1 MSYTVGEF
9 ATALNGISQ
18 TLNGIA
24 DQLKLCDQK
33 AQIETTP
40 GRSPICQGPIISGS
54 ACMLSIKD
62 PFIVADLVETVEGI
76 RDWVL
81 DVETKLGL
89 YTSETVLDGGS
100 WTVAPEETESA

>member
-9 ATALNGISQ
+9 ATALNGVTQ
-18 TLNGIA
+18 TLDDIA
-24 DQLKLCDQK
+24 DQLKLCDQN
-33 AQIETTP
+33 ARIDPTP
-40 GRSPICQGPIISGS
+40 GRSPVCQGPIISGA

-62 PFIVADLVETVEGI
+62 PFTVADLVEAVEGI

-89 YTSETVLDGGS
+89 YSSETAFDGGS
-100 WTVAPEETESA
+100 WVVAENEAESA